1 MSYQDIKTLLSRIV
15 NNEFN
20 KRNSTLNTDIEK
32 ALSRLAANGLASSG
46 VAVTTISDLCNS
58 DLSERIHFIYENLK
72 KIIEAKNIS
81 YDHEL
86 CSKAKE
92 LVIELSKTAKD
103 ECLRASSEVI
113 ARINKGSVEGST
125 QITEQKYQLELQE
138 VLNEM
143 EIYFDELKNK
153 TTFTMKSWLKRNAT
167 SIILII
173 IAAIVGYLFNKIPF

>member
-1 MSYQDIKTLLSRIV
+1 M
-15 NNEFN
+15 
-20 KRNSTLNTDIEK
+20 DIEK
-32 ALSRLAANGLASSG
+32 ALSRLAAKGLASSS
-46 VAVTTISDLCNS
+46 VAVTTITDLCNS

-81 YDHEL
+81 YNHKL
-86 CSKAKE
+86 YSKARE
-92 LVIELSKTAKD
+92 LVIKLSKAAKD
-103 ECLRASSEVI
+103 ECLRAGSGVI
-113 ARINKGSVEGST
+113 VRINKGSVEGST
-125 QITEQKYQLELQE
+125 QISEQKYQSELQE

-143 EIYFDELKNK
+143 EIYFDVLRNK